1 MVLPLLE
8 YGDVTWHGCGLEN
21 QQRIERLQEKLA
33 GLFSRKPFPLV
44 FQTKREEGPPDRSL
58 TRDAII
64 ERLRW
69 QPLSDRRD

>member
-8 YGDVTWHGCGLEN
+8 YGDVTWHDCNLEN
-21 QQRIERLQEKLA
+21 QQRIERLQRKASRIVLKKT
-33 GLFSRKPFPLV
+33 FSLV
-44 FQTKREEGPPDRSL
+44 SQTKREEGPPDRRL

-69 QPLSDRRD
+69 